1 MAKANFSDGLTASAS
16 MRVPFHDVDPANV
29 VWHGRYFKYFE
40 EVRRTLLEEL
50 DYSYQSMM
58 DSGYIWPVVDANV
71 RFLRPLE
78 LDQRFIVTAC
88 IVEWELRLVV
98 EYRIHGE
105 DGTLHTKGRTVQVPV
120 DADSRELV
128 IGSPSV
134 LIERVEKLLAA
145 KKIDD

>member
-1 MAKANFSDGLTASAS
+1 MSKADFSKGLTASEK
-16 MRVPFHDVDPANV
+16 MRVPFHDVDPAAV

-71 RFLRPLE
+71 RYVRPLE

-88 IVEWELRLVV
+88 IVEWELRLVI

-105 DGTLHTKGRTVQVPV
+105 DGTLHTKARTVQVPV
-120 DADSRELV
+120 DATTREML
-128 IGSPSV
+128 IGSPSI
-134 LIERVEKLLAA
+134 LIERIEKRLQAGRQE
-145 KKIDD
+145 